1 MDKLNYYSADE
12 LAHLLGVSLCTLWRW
27 HARRIGPARTKA
39 GRQVFYRREA
49 VETWLKRNETAEV
62 R

>member
-1 MDKLNYYSADE
+1 MDKLNYYTADE
-12 LAHLLGVSLCTLWRW
+12 LADLLRVSVKTLWRW

-49 VETWLKRNETAEV
+49 VETWLKRNEAVEV